1 MTNGVADVDVDLAV
15 IGGGRAGS
23 TAITS
28 LAQQYRATE
37 NAGDGRAMI
46 ADASAFLDPL
56 YSPGVLLALRSK
68 KAAEVDDARSVGF
81 LVLHAPDEVDVD
93 LRELQRLGELVGA
106 PVSGDRCARPLISS
120 SRSEKFSTP
129 RLRRVT
135 PSSRSVVSLASVS
148 VRGSHS
154 NVISSAS
161 RQGLWGLR
169 VTEGSGRES

>member
-46 ADASAFLDPL
+46 ADASAFLDPP

-68 KAAEVDDARSVGF
+68 KAAEVDDARSVGS
-81 LVLHAPDEVDVD
+81 LYCT
-93 LRELQRLGELVGA
+93 RRMR
-106 PVSGDRCARPLISS
+106 STLICGNCSDWANS
-120 SRSEKFSTP
+120 
-129 RLRRVT
+129 
-135 PSSRSVVSLASVS
+135 
-148 VRGSHS
+148 
-154 NVISSAS
+154 
-161 RQGLWGLR
+161 
-169 VTEGSGRES
+169 